1 MLFGPP
7 GSFQSPLLSS
17 LVLRL
22 RRDRIILRGKTEF
35 AVLLPSN
42 LSVECVYCTLCNH
55 IFTPS
60 VPYVCG
66 SERKCGSVEVYLVC
80 SCCKMKLFHPQFFA
94 WQQKIGDYEKKLH
107 EETTPSS
114 LCLLTKESKE
124 TTILI
129 MNFQMLS

>member
-66 SERKCGSVEVYLVC
+66 SERKSKNCSGHYYLKKSFSYSWLHGPKRALYAPSQITLLLLRIIAHAGVLVS
-80 SCCKMKLFHPQFFA
+80 SCHFF
-94 WQQKIGDYEKKLH
+94 
-107 EETTPSS
+107 
-114 LCLLTKESKE
+114 
-124 TTILI
+124 
-129 MNFQMLS
+129 